1 MVASSSVETVPGSI
15 ETGDAAYVYK
25 GHLVLSFDDETA
37 PSHGSVCCWL
47 RRSGA
52 LTWAAPGQ
60 DVRVLDC
67 QLAFADDK
75 DFLNER
81 FFLSTPSGQL
91 VTATTKSAADRDAW
105 LLALQLVLEKRA
117 TPSPAIVETSL
128 SQRTASADA
137 ILARFRDWHNLL
149 ALQANDPL
157 GLFKETR
164 HWSRLGA
171 KDKAAYYDLQAYMDG
186 GAIDVCSLVAG
197 LYTYSTSPFLFVST
211 LAQLAVV
218 AESDVAHLGM
228 YWPQILHW
236 GFAHLASCQSMAM
249 QLFYVLFLASVGRRS
264 TVLALRTHWDAVA
277 ARTDGAKAHDD
288 DASFGASLMQFYG
301 VYVGLNATASTTEMA
316 SLVLGPTT
324 SDHDAMQLL
333 DQLLHTTQALRLHSR
348 SSSVFGAWLGAL
360 TLSDVAA
367 VATHLD
373 ANRFLPPFP
382 DASSPIASEPVPDLR
397 RMLVLPG
404 DDDEAFFAD
413 LDDVLAEMPP
423 ENDAADALDV
433 FSDTV
438 HLVQSLVVASQN
450 FKRQF
455 NSGKDRKAH
464 LPHVLSRLSL
474 PLSVHDDTQK
484 RVRSIVPTEGTVFS
498 TKARA
503 PTMVFFETIAV
514 SETTTARHRSD
525 PVNDAA
531 PTSYLLDA
539 FLDADLG
546 RDRRLSVAGRSH
558 SRSTPRP
565 SEDCIGV
572 DRSFVSDCP
581 VALKLLEGEDDN
593 DSSCNNSKTMMVV
606 VAEANPAATESFQ
619 EKRTRLQ
626 AQSLHRSELGWDL
639 VPVIAKS
646 FDDMRQEVFIMQL
659 LHIFLECF
667 RETELL
673 LRPYTILCCGD
684 DCGLMQVLLDA
695 DSVSDVKK
703 RHPGVSLDAI
713 FAARY
718 PTRERLAVARDNFI
732 RSMAAYSLF
741 CYILQIKDR
750 HNGNVMLHVD
760 GTILHIDF
768 GFAFGIAPGGRFSF
782 ERAPFKLTEEMV
794 LTMGGKESPGYQ
806 RFLRLLGDGL
816 LALQHHASRILA
828 LVSMTARKSPFPC
841 FVGQN
846 VLLLLRRL
854 QDRLCVGASDSD
866 VRLHAQRLADQSC
879 NSLRTRLY
887 DRYQYHSNGYVS

>member
-1 MVASSSVETVPGSI
+1 MGHRGRMPHNNIMSSSDTLKMTGIWKNTIGYDPYAADGEGQDPGQSASSI
-15 ETGDAAYVYK
+15 ERAK
-25 GHLVLSFDDETA
+25 GFMALAKLS
-37 PSHGSVCCWL
+37 
-47 RRSGA
+47 
-52 LTWAAPGQ
+52 
-60 DVRVLDC
+60 
-67 QLAFADDK
+67 
-75 DFLNER
+75 N
-81 FFLSTPSGQL
+81 
-91 VTATTKSAADRDAW
+91 
-105 LLALQLVLEKRA
+105 
-117 TPSPAIVETSL
+117 
-128 SQRTASADA
+128 
-137 ILARFRDWHNLL
+137 
-149 ALQANDPL
+149 
-157 GLFKETR
+157 
-164 HWSRLGA
+164 
-171 KDKAAYYDLQAYMDG
+171 KA
-186 GAIDVCSLVAG
+186 
-197 LYTYSTSPFLFVST
+197 
-211 LAQLAVV
+211 
-218 AESDVAHLGM
+218 
-228 YWPQILHW
+228 
-236 GFAHLASCQSMAM
+236 
-249 QLFYVLFLASVGRRS
+249 
-264 TVLALRTHWDAVA
+264 
-277 ARTDGAKAHDD
+277 
-288 DASFGASLMQFYG
+288 
-301 VYVGLNATASTTEMA
+301 
-316 SLVLGPTT
+316 
-324 SDHDAMQLL
+324 
-333 DQLLHTTQALRLHSR
+333 
-348 SSSVFGAWLGAL
+348 
-360 TLSDVAA
+360 
-367 VATHLD
+367 
-373 ANRFLPPFP
+373 
-382 DASSPIASEPVPDLR
+382 
-397 RMLVLPG
+397 
-404 DDDEAFFAD
+404 
-413 LDDVLAEMPP
+413 
-423 ENDAADALDV
+423 
-433 FSDTV
+433 
-438 HLVQSLVVASQN
+438 SLVVASQN

-464 LPHVLSRLSL
+464 LPHVLSRLSATLPAHAIL

-484 RVRSIVPTEGTVFS
+484 VVRSIVPTEGTVFS

-514 SETTTARHRSD
+514 TETTTARHRSD
-525 PVNDAA
+525 AVNAAA

-546 RDRRLSVAGRSH
+546 RDRRVSVAGRSH
-558 SRSTPRP
+558 SRSTPL
-565 SEDCIGV
+565 
-572 DRSFVSDCP
+572 
-581 VALKLLEGEDDN
+581 ALKLLEGDDDN
-593 DSSCNNSKTMMVV
+593 DSSCNNSKTMMIV
-606 VAEANPAATESFQ
+606 VAEANPAETLPESFM

-667 RETELL
+667 RETELV

-741 CYILQIKDR
+741 CYILQVPDCIKDR

-816 LALQHHASRILA
+816 LALQHHAPHLGA
-828 LVSMTARKSPFPC
+828 CEHDGEKSPFPC

-846 VLLLLRRL
+846 VPLLLRRL
-854 QDRLCVGASDSD
+854 QDRLCVGASDSE

>member
-1 MVASSSVETVPGSI
+1 M
-15 ETGDAAYVYK
+15 GDAAYAYK
-25 GHLVLSFDDETA
+25 GHLVLSFDDETE
-37 PSHGSVCCWL
+37 PSTGSVCCWL

-91 VTATTKSAADRDAW
+91 VTAMTKSAADRDAW
-105 LLALQLVLEKRA
+105 LLALQLVLEKRV
-117 TPSPAIVETSL
+117 TPSPALVETSQ
-128 SQRTASADA
+128 SQRTASADVV
-137 ILARFRDWHNLL
+137 LTRFRDWQNLL

-171 KDKAAYYDLQAYMDG
+171 KDKAAYHDLQEYMDSG
-186 GAIDVCSLVAG
+186 PIDVCSLVAG
-197 LYTYSTSPFLFVST
+197 LYTYMTSPFLFVST

-236 GFAHLASCQSMAM
+236 GFASLASCQSMAM
-249 QLFYVLFLASVGRRS
+249 QLFYVLFLAGVGRRS

-277 ARTDGAKAHDD
+277 ARTDGAKGHDD
-288 DASFGASLMQFYG
+288 DACFGASLMQFYG

-333 DQLLHTTQALRLHSR
+333 DQLLHTTQALRSNSR

-360 TLSDVAA
+360 TPSDVAA
-367 VATHLD
+367 VSTQLD

-382 DASSPIASEPVPDLR
+382 DASSPVASEPVQDLR
-397 RMLVLPG
+397 SMILLPG

-413 LDDVLAEMPP
+413 LDTVLAEMQP
-423 ENDAADALDV
+423 ETAIDALDV
-433 FSDTV
+433 FGDTV

-464 LPHVLSRLSL
+464 LPHVLSRLSATLPAHAIL
-474 PLSVHDDTQK
+474 PLTVHDDTQK

-503 PTMVFFETIAV
+503 PTMVFFETIAIT
-514 SETTTARHRSD
+514 EATTVRHRPD
-525 PVNDAA
+525 PATDAA

-546 RDRRLSVAGRSH
+546 RDRRASTACRSH

-565 SEDCIGV
+565 SEDCVGV

-593 DSSCNNSKTMMVV
+593 DTNKM
-606 VAEANPAATESFQ
+606 VAEINPAETESFR
-619 EKRTRLQ
+619 EKRSRLQ
-626 AQSLHRSELGWDL
+626 AQSLYRSELGWDL

-659 LHIFLECF
+659 LHIFVECF
-667 RETELL
+667 CDTELV

-703 RHPGVSLDAI
+703 HHPGQSLDAI
-713 FAARY
+713 FRARY
-718 PTRERLAVARDNFI
+718 PIRERLAVARDNFI

-782 ERAPFKLTEEMV
+782 ERAPFKLTDEMV

-828 LVSMTARKSPFPC
+828 LVSMTAKKSPFPC

-846 VLLLLRRL
+846 VPLLLRRL